1 MRFVDEYR
9 DPAAAEGLL
18 ERIRALAPQA
28 PSRFME
34 VCGGHT
40 HTIYRQA
47 PPDEAD
53 LLQALQGVLSA
64 ARASVRYVTKPAEAG
79 GYQTTVVLEL

>member
-1 MRFVDEYR
+1 
-9 DPAAAEGLL
+9 
-18 ERIRALAPQA
+18 
-28 PSRFME
+28 ME
-34 VCGGHT
+34 QFT

-64 ARASVRYVTKPAEAG
+64 AKVGVRYVTKPAEAG
-79 GYQTTVVLEL
+79 GFQTTVELEL